1 MRRATG
7 SPAGAPA
14 AAIAADTKPAPDAP
28 ADLRALFGPRGPL
41 SEHLAGYEP
50 RDCQV
55 QMAEFVDD
63 IVAEGGRGVVEAD
76 TGTGKSLAY
85 LVPVLRSG
93 RRAIVSTSTKTLQDQ
108 LWSHDLPLAARVA
121 GVAPSTA
128 LLKGRANYLC
138 LLSLDEETSAPDLLL
153 GEQLSSVHTWAATT
167 ATGDMAELGAHA
179 TPDVL
184 TNLTRGVDTCEGS
197 LCPFAGDCWAEKA
210 RARAGAADVVV
221 TNHHLVFADAK
232 LRGASAEAGGMPLPP
247 DGVLILDEA
256 HTLDDA
262 ATSAFSA
269 HLDDGRAARI
279 MNAPRVRA
287 ALEGDHTRAMAA
299 VVGASA
305 RAFASLN
312 RMVGLNRTTIS
323 DEIGAGLSL
332 AETAQS
338 LLDACVAISD
348 SDTRAWVSRRI
359 HELATDAERVFRLD
373 DPAWVHFA
381 ERGRDGSITAHAAP
395 LEVDRLI
402 DGATRDRPAVIA
414 SSATLTVDR
423 SFAYVLSR
431 LGMGGAAEL
440 STRPAFDYARQALV
454 YAPAD
459 LEPPPTAGA
468 DDETYAAGLAHRMT
482 ELVEASGGGA
492 FLLFTSRRALND
504 AWRRTRG
511 AFPYP
516 RFRQGDA
523 APADLLQRF
532 RAANNGVL
540 FGVRSFW
547 EGVDVRG
554 DALRLVVIARLP
566 FAVPDDPVVAA
577 RTEHLRQEGA
587 NWFAELALPRAALL
601 LKQGFGRL
609 IRSTSDRGVVA
620 VLDSRLRRRRYGQ
633 TILRSLPPAPIT
645 HRLDHVQRFFEARDT
660 DGAWHPGE

>member
-1 MRRATG
+1 
-7 SPAGAPA
+7 
-14 AAIAADTKPAPDAP
+14 
-28 ADLRALFGPRGPL
+28 
-41 SEHLAGYEP
+41 
-50 RDCQV
+50 
-55 QMAEFVDD
+55 MAEFVDGV
-63 IVAEGGRGVVEAD
+63 VAEGGRGVVEAD

-85 LVPVLRSG
+85 LVPVLRSK
-93 RRAIVSTSTKTLQDQ
+93 RRAIVSTSTKALQDQ
-108 LWSHDLPLAARVA
+108 LWTHDLPLAARVA

-138 LLSLDEETSAPDLLL
+138 LLSLDEQTLAPDLLL
-153 GEQLSSVHTWAATT
+153 GEQLSGVRAWAATT
-167 ATGDMAELGAHA
+167 ATGDMAELGAQA
-179 TPDVL
+179 TPDVV

-232 LRGASAEAGGMPLPP
+232 LRGASSEAGGMPLPP

-256 HTLDDA
+256 HTLDEA

-287 ALEGDHTRAMAA
+287 ALEGDHTRTMAA
-299 VVGASA
+299 VVSASA

-312 RMVGLNRTTIS
+312 RTVGLNRTTIS
-323 DEIGAGLSL
+323 DEIVAGLSL
-332 AETAQS
+332 AESAQS
-338 LLDACVAISD
+338 LLEACEAITD
-348 SDTRAWVSRRI
+348 PDTRTWVSRRI
-359 HELATDAERVFRLD
+359 HELAADAERVFRLD
-373 DPAWVHFA
+373 DPSWVHFA
-381 ERGRDGSITAHAAP
+381 ERARDGALTAHAAP

-440 STRPAFDYARQALV
+440 STEPAFDYARQALI

-459 LEPPPTAGA
+459 LDPPPTAGA
-468 DDETYAAGLAHRMT
+468 DDDAYSAGLAHRLT

-492 FLLFTSRRALND
+492 FFLFTSRRALND

-523 APADLLQRF
+523 APAELLRRF

-577 RTEHLRQEGA
+577 RTEHLRRAGA

-609 IRSTSDRGVVA
+609 IRSTTDRGVVA

-633 TILRSLPPAPIT
+633 TILRSLPPAPVT
-645 HRLDHVQRFFEARDT
+645 HRLDHVQHFYRARDT
-660 DGAWHPGE
+660 DDAGHPGR

>member
-1 MRRATG
+1 
-7 SPAGAPA
+7 
-14 AAIAADTKPAPDAP
+14 
-28 ADLRALFGPRGPL
+28 
-41 SEHLAGYEP
+41 
-50 RDCQV
+50 
-55 QMAEFVDD
+55 MAEFVDD
-63 IVAEGGRGVVEAD
+63 LVAEGGRGVVEAD

-85 LVPVLRSG
+85 LVPVLRSK
-93 RRAIVSTSTKTLQDQ
+93 RRAIVSTSTKALQDQ
-108 LWSHDLPLAARVA
+108 LWTHDLPLGARVA
-121 GVAPSTA
+121 GVQPATA

-138 LLSLDEETSAPDLLL
+138 LLSLDEQARAPDLLL
-153 GEQLSSVHTWAATT
+153 GEHLAGVRTWAATT

-179 TPDVL
+179 TSDVL
-184 TNLTRGVDTCEGS
+184 TTLTRGVDTCEGS

-232 LRGASAEAGGMPLPP
+232 LRGAGGEAAGMPLPP

-256 HTLDDA
+256 HTLDEA

-279 MNAPRVRA
+279 MNAPRVQT
-287 ALEGDHTRAMAA
+287 ALGNDHTRTMAA
-299 VVGASA
+299 VVAASA

-312 RMVGLNRTTIS
+312 RMVGLNRSTIS

-332 AETAQS
+332 AESAQS
-338 LLDACVAISD
+338 LLAACEQISD
-348 SDTRAWVSRRI
+348 QDTRTWVSRRI
-359 HELATDAERVFRLD
+359 HELAADAERVFRLD

-381 ERGRDGSITAHAAP
+381 DRGRDGSLTAHAAP

-431 LGMGGAAEL
+431 LGFGGAAEL
-440 STRPAFDYARQALV
+440 TTEPAFDYASQALI

-459 LEPPPTAGA
+459 LDPPPTAGA
-468 DDETYAAGLAHRMT
+468 DDEAYLDGLAQRLVQ
-482 ELVEASGGGA
+482 LVEASGGGA
-492 FLLFTSRRALND
+492 FFLFTSRRAMND
-504 AWRRTRG
+504 AWGRTRG
-511 AFPYP
+511 TFPYP

-523 APADLLQRF
+523 APAELLKRF
-532 RAANNGVL
+532 REANNGVL
-540 FGVRSFW
+540 FGLRSFW

-577 RTEHLRQEGA
+577 RTEHLRRAGA

-620 VLDSRLRRRRYGQ
+620 VLDSRLRRRGYGQ
-633 TILRSLPPAPIT
+633 TILRSLPPARIT
-645 HRLDHVQRFFEARDT
+645 HRLDHVQRFYLR
-660 DGAWHPGE
+660 

>member
-1 MRRATG
+1 MQ
-7 SPAGAPA
+7 
-14 AAIAADTKPAPDAP
+14 
-28 ADLRALFGPRGPL
+28 ALFGPRGPL
-41 SEHLAGYEP
+41 AEHLNGYEP
-50 RDCQV
+50 RACQV
-55 QMAEFVDD
+55 QMAEFVDGV
-63 IVAEGGRGVVEAD
+63 VAEGGRGVVEAD

-85 LVPVLRSG
+85 LVPVLHAK

-108 LWSHDLPLAARVA
+108 LWTQDLPLAARVA
-121 GVAPSTA
+121 GVQPATA

-138 LLSLDEETSAPDLLL
+138 LLSLDEQTHAPDLLL
-153 GEQLSSVHTWAATT
+153 GERLTKVRAWAAVT
-167 ATGDMAELGAHA
+167 ATGDMAELGADA
-179 TPDVL
+179 TPDVMS
-184 TNLTRGVDTCEGS
+184 NLTRGVDTCEGS
-197 LCPFAGDCWAEKA
+197 LCPFTDECWAEKA

-232 LRGASAEAGGMPLPP
+232 LRGAGGEAAGMPLPP

-256 HTLDDA
+256 HTLDEA

-269 HLDDGRAARI
+269 HLDDGRAGRI

-287 ALEGDHTRAMAA
+287 ALERDHARTMTE
-299 VVGASA
+299 VVSASA

-312 RMVGLNRTTIS
+312 RMVGLNRTTIR
-323 DEIGAGLSL
+323 DELGPGLRL
-332 AETAQS
+332 AQAARQ
-338 LLDACVAISD
+338 LLEACEAIED
-348 SDTRAWVSRRI
+348 KDTRAWVARRV
-359 HELATDAERVFRLD
+359 HELAADAERVFLLD

-381 ERGRDGSITAHAAP
+381 ERRRDGSLTAHAAP

-402 DGATRDRPAVIA
+402 DGATRHRPAVIA

-423 SFAYVLSR
+423 SFAYLVSR
-431 LGMGGAAEL
+431 LGFGGAVEL
-440 STRPAFDYARQALV
+440 VTDPAFDYRRQALV

-459 LEPPPTAGA
+459 LDPPPTAGT
-468 DDETYAAGLAHRMT
+468 DDEAYLDGLAQRLIQ
-482 ELVEASGGGA
+482 LVYASGGGA
-492 FLLFTSRRALND
+492 FFLFTSRRAMND

-523 APADLLQRF
+523 APVDLLQRF
-532 RAANNGVL
+532 RQANNGVL
-540 FGVRSFW
+540 FGLRSFW

-577 RTEHLRQEGA
+577 RTEHLRNQGA

-633 TILRSLPPAPIT
+633 TILRSLPPAPVT
-645 HRLDHVQRFFEARDT
+645 HRLDHVQRFYQQ
-660 DGAWHPGE
+660 